1 MSVEAWLAGPLD
13 GVPPLLMPAA
23 HALVQARAE
32 LRAAAEGL
40 GPDELWQRPGGAAP
54 VGFHLRH
61 IAGSVDRLLSY
72 ARGAQLSEAQ
82 MAALRAET
90 TPSTDATAAALLAEA
105 DAAIERAIDVL
116 KRTPEPELLAPR
128 EVGRKRLTTNV
139 LGLLFHIAEH
149 TARHTGQ
156 TIVTCRVVR
165 VAREAPSPSESAT

>member
-1 MSVEAWLAGPLD
+1 MSVEAWLGGPVA
-13 GVPPLLMPAA
+13 GVPPLLTPAA
-23 HALVQARAE
+23 HALLQSKRE

-40 GPDELWQRPGGAAP
+40 GVDALWQQPAGTAS

-61 IAGSVDRLLSY
+61 IAGSIDRLLAY
-72 ARGAQLSEAQ
+72 ARGAQLSETQ
-82 MAALRAET
+82 LSALRAET
-90 TPSTDATAAALLAEA
+90 VPLPDATADILLTDV

-128 EVGRKRLTTNV
+128 EVGRKRLPTTV

-156 TIVTCRVVR
+156 IIVTSRVVHAS
-165 VAREAPSPSESAT
+165 ARSEVTP